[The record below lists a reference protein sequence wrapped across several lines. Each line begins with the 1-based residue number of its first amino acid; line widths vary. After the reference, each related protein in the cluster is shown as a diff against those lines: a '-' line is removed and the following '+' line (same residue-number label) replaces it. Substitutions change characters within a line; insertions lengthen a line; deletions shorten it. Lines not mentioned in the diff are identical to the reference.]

1 MLCRYMAER
10 KIGEDE
16 FGGAAGGYIGAI
28 TLPLPK
34 DSRLF
39 QGNLGGGMKRHD
51 PGRVVGRGTR
61 RRHASAITEAAR
73 RHELCAARHFL
84 TRRLA
89 AVFGFG
95 IKLHLN
101 RFRIEV
107 VEINLHL
114 KIMPWRFSFHSE
126 LAEAYFG
133 PVLFDGV
140 APPNQ
145 LTSRAAPSAERR
157 RYASAAGK

>member
-10 KIGEDE
+10 KIGEMSLVE
-16 FGGAAGGYIGAI
+16 LPVVTVGAI
-28 TLPLPK
+28 TLPLPT

-39 QGNLGGGMKRHD
+39 QGNLGGGMERHD

-95 IKLHLN
+95 IKLHL
-101 RFRIEV
+101 
-107 VEINLHL
+107 
-114 KIMPWRFSFHSE
+114 
-126 LAEAYFG
+126 
-133 PVLFDGV
+133 
-140 APPNQ
+140 
-145 LTSRAAPSAERR
+145 
-157 RYASAAGK
+157 